1 MAAEGGLAEVVTF
14 GARFYAELGQ
24 KRLMRAYFET
34 KVNRSGRGP
43 SRLGRGWGEVWG
55 CICADCVHVLCLC
68 L

>member
-34 KVNRSGRGP
+34 KVRRSDP
-43 SRLGRGWGEVWG
+43 SCLGRSVGLYLY
-55 CICADCVHVLCLC
+55 LC
-68 L
+68 